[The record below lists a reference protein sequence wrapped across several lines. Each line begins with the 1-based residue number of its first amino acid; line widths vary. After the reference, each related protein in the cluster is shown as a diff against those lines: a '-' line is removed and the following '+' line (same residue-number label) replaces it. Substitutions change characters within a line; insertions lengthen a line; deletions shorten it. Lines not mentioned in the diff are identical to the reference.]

1 MKKIIELTAIVKE
14 INDKKRNALESW
26 KENRRKTD
34 GTVPSR
40 LFFKRTSDIGK
51 DDLELLDQDISKF
64 HEINLRSTVD
74 ETQKSEIS
82 SCDVLSMPN
91 DEIFP
96 EKEEITLTYIVAS
109 SKFSGKN

>member
-1 MKKIIELTAIVKE
+1 MGLFLLVY
-14 INDKKRNALESW
+14 S
-26 KENRRKTD
+26 
-34 GTVPSR
+34 SR
-40 LFFKRTSDIGK
+40 GHQRFKK

-64 HEINLRSTVD
+64 HEINLRSTLD
-74 ETQKSEIS
+74 EAQKSEIS

>member
-1 MKKIIELTAIVKE
+1 MTKSVTHWNHGKRIEGKLMGLFLLVY
-14 INDKKRNALESW
+14 S
-26 KENRRKTD
+26 
-34 GTVPSR
+34 SR
-40 LFFKRTSDIGK
+40 GHQRFKK